1 MSEYTVK
8 SGDNLWNICKK
19 QFKLSSNAEIAK
31 KVNEVAKNNGISN
44 PNLIF
49 AGKSLK
55 IGDAMDTI
63 EKTPA
68 ENNPVKENEPKEL
81 TKPQKAAD
89 ERIANNDLKTY
100 EDLNKLA
107 HSTVS
112 LFSEDIKTNEQ
123 KKQAYTQYSER
134 LLKEYYDIDK
144 DGKVT
149 QEEFAQVESKGSE
162 KALKIQQEALKL
174 EDSEIDN
181 VIAHRT
187 ANLFAN
193 NLDMNADGI
202 ISTEELA
209 FFNKNADEVDGKVDG
224 VIKNAGE
231 SSMFAAV
238 TGMNASDKEINRVVN
253 KYLLGENLTAEEQKI
268 LEQSTTTIRNN
279 MRKAAGL

>member
-63 EKTPA
+63 EKPPA
-68 ENNPVKENEPKEL
+68 ETNPVKENKPKEL

-100 EDLNKLA
+100 EDLNKLV
-107 HSTVS
+107 HSSVS
-112 LFSEDIKTNEQ
+112 LFSEDIKTDEQ

-162 KALKIQQEALKL
+162 KAIKIQQEALKL
-174 EDSEIDN
+174 EASEIDN
-181 VIAHRT
+181 IIAHRS

>member
-107 HSTVS
+107 HSSVS

-174 EDSEIDN
+174 EDSEADD
-181 VIAHRT
+181 VIAQRS
-187 ANLFAN
+187 ANLFAK
-193 NLDMNADGI
+193 NLDMNTDGI

-209 FFNKNADEVDGKVDG
+209 FFNKNADEVDGKADG